1 MGLDIDVKKIK
12 GSPYKVVLSKSK
24 VIGIFDCN
32 KFIEKKK
39 MTGKHLKVAS
49 IFSTA

>member
-32 KFIEKKK
+32 KFIEKSK
-39 MTGKHLKVAS
+39 MTEKHQKMAS
-49 IFSTA
+49 MFAAG